1 MLLAMLTRRRGL
13 VFAPFLFLFLACS
26 QPSAQAPKD
35 ADSLRKEIDALKAQQ
50 AEMQRSLD
58 EIREFLKAATGGR
71 FGAPSLVNSTFDI
84 AGMPANGKA
93 DAPLT
98 LIEISD
104 YHCPFC
110 RRHIQQTQPKIYSD
124 LVNTGKLRH
133 VFVHYPI
140 AQLHP
145 DALRSHEAAGCANDQ
160 GKFWDLHT
168 KLFETPLKTAEQL
181 IGLAQNAGL
190 DATAFRACLE
200 SGKHEKE
207 SGVGRTDCQDERQ
220 RHADVPAGERP
231 RRTSKVTIAKVIE
244 GAQPGT
250 KRSRWPWTRCS
261 PASRSFSKRIR
272 SRRPPG
278 RNGVDVICPSKA
290 APHRPGIDVPQS
302 GHAPSGVIR

>member
-1 MLLAMLTRRRGL
+1 MLLLMFTRRRGL

-35 ADSLRKEIDALKAQQ
+35 ADSLRKEIDSLKAQQ

-71 FGAPSLVNSTFDI
+71 FGAPSLVNSTFDV
-84 AGMPANGKA
+84 AGMPANGQA

-110 RRHIQQTQPKIYSD
+110 RRHIQQTQPKIYSE

-145 DALRSHEAAGCANDQ
+145 DAARSHEAAGCANDQ

-190 DATAFRACLE
+190 DATAFRACLA
-200 SGKHEKE
+200 SGKHTKDVQA
-207 SGVGRTDCQDERQ
+207 SVERV
-220 RHADVPAGERP
+220 AKMNVNGTPMFLLGKTPKD
-231 RRTSKVTIAKVIE
+231 SKLTIAKVIE
-244 GAQPGT
+244 GAQPYEAF
-250 KRSRWPWTRCS
+250 KM
-261 PASRSFSKRIR
+261 A
-272 SRRPPG
+272 
-278 RNGVDVICPSKA
+278 VDEVLAGK
-290 APHRPGIDVPQS
+290 
-302 GHAPSGVIR
+302 